1 MIGTERFLF
10 GEADP
15 ARFGIGF
22 TEGSNIST
30 TLKDPLKTAKD
41 YIPAGGA
48 IYNIGKTGYNYLFPK
63 EGVVG
68 VYDEDDKMR
77 FPLRT
82 NPASIAQSALFG
94 EYSSPEAQR
103 SFDEK
108 IYALGKEDTRKVQNA
123 IKGGISPQLAYE
135 VITEF
140 RKLRKP
146 MDKIE
151 YIEGLSVSEEEKSL
165 IFQYLYHGYGGEKMI
180 SVQNLFAYG
189 LALLSMAGTIAALI
203 SRKANKTAEVAV
215 MKENIQKIQT
225 DVKSLSCSIED
236 IKGLAN
242 QILTM
247 QATLA
252 QRIERA
258 EKDITKI
265 QNKCDKHI
273 DIRGIN

>member
-1 MIGTERFLF
+1 
-10 GEADP
+10 
-15 ARFGIGF
+15 
-22 TEGSNIST
+22 
-30 TLKDPLKTAKD
+30 
-41 YIPAGGA
+41 
-48 IYNIGKTGYNYLFPK
+48 
-63 EGVVG
+63 
-68 VYDEDDKMR
+68 
-77 FPLRT
+77 
-82 NPASIAQSALFG
+82 
-94 EYSSPEAQR
+94 
-103 SFDEK
+103 
-108 IYALGKEDTRKVQNA
+108 
-123 IKGGISPQLAYE
+123 
-135 VITEF
+135 
-140 RKLRKP
+140 
-146 MDKIE
+146 
-151 YIEGLSVSEEEKSL
+151 
-165 IFQYLYHGYGGEKMI
+165 MI